1 VHLGRSLAFLVVVV
15 CTDRRRANLGDQL
28 ALGIA
33 CFWSPRAIPL
43 PWLLWINRS
52 RCDGLGNASYR
63 INIKGAKLN
72 QLRVASR
79 VVLLAGLFFGGNF
92 TNSPRASLQA
102 AGETNFIVVL
112 ADDCTY
118 RDLGCYGGQ
127 AKTPNLDQ
135 FASEGMRMT
144 RCFQTAPMCSP
155 TRHNLYTGQYPV
167 KTGAYPNHTQT
178 FDHIK
183 NVTHFLG
190 PAGYRLALSGKTHI
204 GPRNLFPFQYS
215 GKGNNPDMDAIDRL
229 MRESKESDQPFC
241 LFACSNEPH
250 TPWNKGDASQ
260 YPVDTIQLP
269 EYLPDTPAMR
279 EGFSRYL
286 AEISY
291 YDGQVGQ
298 ILELLDKHELASS
311 TVVIVL
317 SEQGNSMPF
326 AKWTCYDS
334 GLQSA
339 MLVRWPGHIEAG
351 SVSNAMVEYVDVLPT
366 IMAIAGIKDEEG
378 ELDGQSFLSVL
389 KGDADRH
396 KEFVFGAMTTRGI
409 INGNDSYPIRS
420 VRSATHKL
428 ILNLQHDQ
436 LFTNA
441 CVKSPEFVSLIEAA
455 SRGDQ
460 HAAEAVDRYQNRPA
474 VELYN
479 VIDDPL
485 EMNNIAGDP
494 KNQSVIAEL
503 RTELDTWMES
513 QGDLGVE
520 TELRANEHKKK
531 SRRPAG
537 RKKSSEASA
546 TGT

>member
-1 VHLGRSLAFLVVVV
+1 MSGSGNVV
-15 CTDRRRANLGDQL
+15 
-28 ALGIA
+28 
-33 CFWSPRAIPL
+33 
-43 PWLLWINRS
+43 
-52 RCDGLGNASYR
+52 YR

-72 QLRVASR
+72 QFRVVSR
-79 VVLLAGLFFGGNF
+79 VVLI
-92 TNSPRASLQA
+92 ASLWLCGVLA
-102 AGETNFIVVL
+102 NLPSSNLWAIDEFDSAKPNFIVVL

-144 RCFQTAPMCSP
+144 RCFQAAPMCSP

-204 GPRNLFPFQYS
+204 GPRNLFPFEYS
-215 GKGNNPDMDAIDRL
+215 GKGNNPSMDAIDSL
-229 MRESKESDQPFC
+229 MRESKQNNQPFC

-250 TPWNKGDASQ
+250 APWNKGDASQ
-260 YPVDTIQLP
+260 YPVEKIQLP

-291 YDGQVGQ
+291 YDDQVGQ
-298 ILELLDKHELASS
+298 ILELLEKHDLASN

-339 MLVRWPGHIEAG
+339 MLVRWPGRIEAG
-351 SVSNAMVEYVDVLPT
+351 SVSDAMVEYVDVLPT
-366 IMAIAGIKDEEG
+366 IMAIAGIEDENRV
-378 ELDGQSFLSVL
+378 LDGRSFLPVL
-389 KGDADRH
+389 QGETKQH
-396 KEFVFGAMTTRGI
+396 KDFVFGAMTTRGI

-428 ILNLQHDQ
+428 ILNLQHEQ

-441 CVKSPEFVSLIEAA
+441 CVKSPEFVSLVEAA
-455 SRGDQ
+455 IDGNQD
-460 HAAEAVDRYQNRPA
+460 AAKAVNRYQNRPA
-474 VELYN
+474 VELYD
-479 VIDDPL
+479 VINDPL
-485 EMNNIAGDP
+485 EMKNIAGDP
-494 KNQSVIAEL
+494 NNEQVITALRAEL
-503 RTELDTWMES
+503 NAWMKS

-520 TELRANEHKKK
+520 TEMKANDNKMKA
-531 SRRPAG
+531 RRPAG
-537 RKKSSEASA
+537 RKKANPANA
-546 TGT
+546 TDA